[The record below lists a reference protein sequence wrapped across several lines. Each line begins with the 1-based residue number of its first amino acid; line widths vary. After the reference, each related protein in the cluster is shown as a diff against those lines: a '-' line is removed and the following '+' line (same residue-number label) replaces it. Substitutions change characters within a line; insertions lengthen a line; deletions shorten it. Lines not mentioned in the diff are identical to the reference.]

1 MRLRKLIGDMEEENS
16 QLAHMKLSLEESCE
30 QVTSS
35 VLTMSQCC
43 CKLEQRGKTFYL
55 CFFKVNS
62 NILDKSN
69 DLKQLRE
76 QIGKLDEQLDSGMQV
91 KPSQICPLHC
101 DSSAHKLKEAFC
113 FSVYHC
119 VFFYT
124 LCVCVRRSW
133 TKMRRAGRRRSSR
146 WRTIVSSWR
155 RRSTMGTTRPCSS

>member
-1 MRLRKLIGDMEEENS
+1 MEEENS

-35 VLTMSQCC
+35 VLTMSHCC
-43 CKLEQRGKTFYL
+43 CMLEQRGKKKCIFV
-55 CFFKVNS
+55 FKVNS

-113 FSVYHC
+113 FSVYYC
-119 VFFYT
+119 VLFIPCALS

-155 RRSTMGTTRPCSS
+155 RRSTTGTTRPCSS

>member
-1 MRLRKLIGDMEEENS
+1 MRLRKLISDMEEENS

-35 VLTMSQCC
+35 VLTMSQCIFASW
-43 CKLEQRGKTFYL
+43 GKEVKHFFW
-55 CFFKVNS
+55 FFKVNS

-76 QIGKLDEQLDSGMQV
+76 QICKLDEQLDSGMQV

-119 VFFYT
+119 VFCYT
-124 LCVCVRRSW
+124 MCFIPLCLCLC
-133 TKMRRAGRRRSSR
+133 A
-146 WRTIVSSWR
+146 
-155 RRSTMGTTRPCSS
+155 